1 MTERRGRHFLQI
13 PGPTP
18 VPERVRQAMD
28 RDVIDHRGPDFAS
41 LGQACLQGCRTLF
54 KTSGPVIIYPASGT
68 GAWEA
73 AIVNTLSAGDT
84 VLMAETGHFAE
95 LWRRMAVRWG
105 VRVETIPGDWRRGV
119 DAAALQVRLAEDRN
133 HIIKAVMVVHNE
145 TSTGAVSSVV
155 AVRQAMDALGHPAL
169 LMVDTVSS
177 MGSIDYRHE
186 AWGVD
191 VTVCGSQKGLMLPPG
206 LGFTAISEKALA
218 ASRANT
224 LPRSY
229 WDWDDM
235 LAFNGDGYFPYTP
248 ATSMLFGLREA
259 LAMILEEGLEA
270 RYARHQTLAAA
281 TRAAVRAW
289 GLEILCQEPAEYSPV
304 VTVVMMPEGHDGDR
318 FRRIALDAFN
328 LSLGQGLGRLSG
340 RVFRIGHLGECNAL
354 TVLGALAG
362 VEMSLAAAGVPHTK
376 GGVDAAMAVLG

>member
-1 MTERRGRHFLQI
+1 
-13 PGPTP
+13 
-18 VPERVRQAMD
+18 
-28 RDVIDHRGPDFAS
+28 
-41 LGQACLQGCRTLF
+41 
-54 KTSGPVIIYPASGT
+54 
-68 GAWEA
+68 
-73 AIVNTLSAGDT
+73 
-84 VLMAETGHFAE
+84 
-95 LWRRMAVRWG
+95 MAVRWG